1 MCTSVYAVVPQENFT
16 HCWKYSAPLQ
26 SGIWS
31 SRVLWFN
38 KGFVKINAQHGPE
51 TSDSFIYLGLNR
63 GRLPARKTGVRICLN
78 LGRKQSTSFK
88 NKTKQKKKQVNVLF
102 FKAEPFLIIALH
114 WRSVWEIC
122 SYLWF
127 WMAEM
132 QHQRIPHTHFRL
144 TYFPSISYCPVNT
157 AGCISS

>member
-1 MCTSVYAVVPQENFT
+1 MCTLVYAVVPQENFT

-88 NKTKQKKKQVNVLF
+88 KTKQKNKTGQCIVFQGWTIFNNSTTLKVCLGDVFISVVLDGWDATSENSSYTF
-102 FKAEPFLIIALH
+102 QTDLFSFYFLLP
-114 WRSVWEIC
+114 C
-122 SYLWF
+122 
-127 WMAEM
+127 
-132 QHQRIPHTHFRL
+132 
-144 TYFPSISYCPVNT
+144 
-157 AGCISS
+157 